1 MSMAGRYEY
10 STGKFGSSPL
20 SLLDYEVSAML
31 QLIPQLHGICRVFFL
46 CSSGCVT
53 SCRTLL
59 AEDYPAESLMTHG
72 IPQPH

>member
-31 QLIPQLHGICRVFFL
+31 QLIPQLHGICRVFF
-46 CSSGCVT
+46 CVLRDVLPRVALYWPRIIQL
-53 SCRTLL
+53 S
-59 AEDYPAESLMTHG
+59 P
-72 IPQPH
+72 